1 MSILRLENLVVSYG
15 NIKALKGISLRV
27 EEGEVVSLIGAN
39 GAGKTTTL
47 QTISGLLPIK
57 EGDIFFNDKSIKKR
71 KVI

>member
-1 MSILRLENLVVSYG
+1 MSILRIENLVVSYG

-57 EGDIFFNDKSIKKR
+57 EGYFL
-71 KVI
+71 